1 MYKNQ
6 AGSSRQLR
14 HLLLDR
20 QEHRVKLPGSPGLVF
35 LGEVHLPLAS
45 LLLHNLK

>member
-6 AGSSRQLR
+6 ADSSRQLR
-14 HLLLDR
+14 YLLLDR
-20 QEHRVKLPGSPGLVF
+20 QEHQVKPPCSPGLVF

-45 LLLHNLK
+45 LRLDNLK

>member
-1 MYKNQ
+1 MYQNQ
-6 AGSSRQLR
+6 ADSSRQLR

-20 QEHRVKLPGSPGLVF
+20 QEHQVKRLCSPGLVF

-45 LLLHNLK
+45 LRLDNLK